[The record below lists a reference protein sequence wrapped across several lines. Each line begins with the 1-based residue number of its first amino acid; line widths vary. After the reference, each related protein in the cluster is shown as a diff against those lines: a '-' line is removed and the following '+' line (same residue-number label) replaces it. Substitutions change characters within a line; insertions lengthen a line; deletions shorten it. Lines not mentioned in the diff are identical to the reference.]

1 MKGWYFQSILMI
13 LKIWDGLYMI
23 MHVIEPGCPKYADI
37 PSDGSSLSSLSHLQ
51 MEENVQSG
59 DLVSVYFN
67 IIQNRI
73 QIISYMTAGE
83 IMWGLKA
90 GGDKTM

>member
-1 MKGWYFQSILMI
+1 
-13 LKIWDGLYMI
+13 MI
-23 MHVIEPGCPKYADI
+23 MNVIEPGCPKYAGI
-37 PSDGSSLSSLSHLQ
+37 PSDGSSLSCLSHLQ
-51 MEENVQSG
+51 MEENIRSG

-83 IMWGLKA
+83 IM
-90 GGDKTM
+90 